1 MLILHTDFL
10 HIHMDIMDSIMD
22 NTETYT
28 TTVIILTCKT
38 ITILDINNNTCH
50 IVHITLEHSEIV
62 MF

>member
-38 ITILDINNNTCH
+38 ITILDIKTNTCH